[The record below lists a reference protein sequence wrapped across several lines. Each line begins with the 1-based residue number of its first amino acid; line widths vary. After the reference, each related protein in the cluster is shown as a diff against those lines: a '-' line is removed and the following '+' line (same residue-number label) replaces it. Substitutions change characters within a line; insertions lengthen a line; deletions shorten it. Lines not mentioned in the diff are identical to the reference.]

1 MHGVQASIANHLKF
15 YHESEAVDNLQN
27 VDMDYTFFRD
37 SVYFHARLTK
47 LWMSE
52 WKLYEKKKS
61 FLRQV
66 VNKTLLYWMIEKRNH
81 VLLR

>member
-37 SVYFHARLTK
+37 SVYCHERL
-47 LWMSE
+47 LLQNYE
-52 WKLYEKKKS
+52 WVNGSSMRKKKS
-61 FLRQV
+61 FEASS
-66 VNKTLLYWMIEKRNH
+66 K
-81 VLLR
+81 